1 MACARPSPTGATL
14 NWSRRRGASGA
25 PTGGRAD
32 AKAVLAGDGR
42 HDRRVDR
49 PQAVPGGG
57 EAHPER
63 HGARVDRRADRARG
77 GGPGLRRRRPGG
89 DARARGANPRGDR
102 HRRQHQRR
110 RVAKARA
117 GKAHPG
123 AWQSETVRSAEIRA
137 RFLGHFERNGH
148 TVVPSA
154 PLPFDD
160 PNLLFVAAGMV
171 QFVPY
176 FIGQQAA
183 PWPRATSVQKC
194 IRTLDIDEVGKTTRH
209 GTFFQMNGNFSFGDY
224 FKEGAIKLAWDLS
237 TQSVDEGG
245 FGLDGDRIWATVYL
259 DDDEAIDI
267 WHKVIGLPL
276 DRIVRKGM
284 DDNFWSMGIAGPC
297 GPCSELYYDRGPD
310 YGVEGGP
317 AVDEDRYMEYWN
329 LVFMQNQ
336 RGPQSG
342 PGKSDFPILGELPKK
357 NIDTGMGMERMATL
371 MQGVDNLYEIDE
383 TRPVLDKAA
392 ELAGKVYGAHS
403 GHAATQSHPDDVRLR
418 VVADHVRTSLMLIG
432 DGVTPANEGRGYV
445 LRRIMRRAIRAMRLL
460 GVQEPVLPH
469 LLPVSRDAMAPSYP
483 ELASDFER
491 ISTYAYAEEEAF
503 LQTLR
508 AGTTILDV
516 AVAETKRAGGR
527 ELSGA
532 SAFQLHDTYGFPIDL
547 TLEMAAEQGIAVD
560 EAGFRRLMAEQ
571 RARAKADA
579 RAKKTAHAD
588 LSLYRAARDTAD
600 ATDFTGYFEIARE
613 AVVTSIIGDAGLLP
627 AAGEGDDVEIVLDA
641 TPFYAEGGG
650 QQPDWGRITVNSGG
664 REAELT
670 VVDVQQP
677 VPGLI
682 THRVTV
688 LSGAVRPGDL
698 VLAQVDPN
706 RRASVS
712 RSHSAT
718 HLLHAGLRR
727 SLGDSAAQA
736 GSLNAPGRLR
746 FDFKT
751 PSAVPASVL
760 GEVEEE
766 INDVLLRDLE
776 VRWFVTD
783 QTEARRIGAIAMF
796 GEKYGD
802 QVRVV
807 EIGDYSRELCGGTH
821 VPRSSVIGMVKLLS
835 EASIGSGTRRVEA
848 LVGLDA
854 FRYLAR
860 EHVLVQSLA
869 GEFKTPAEQLPDR
882 IGGILERLKNAERE
896 LDKLRVA
903 QVLSSAG
910 SLAATAE
917 DIGGVQVVAAQAPPG
932 VGGNDLR
939 SLTLDVRSR
948 LRPADPGVVV
958 LASAKEEGGVAFVVA
973 VNDAG
978 RTAGLSAGDLVKQ
991 DFAPALD
998 ARGGGK
1004 PDLAQ

>member
-1 MACARPSPTGATL
+1 
-14 NWSRRRGASGA
+14 
-25 PTGGRAD
+25 
-32 AKAVLAGDGR
+32 
-42 HDRRVDR
+42 
-49 PQAVPGGG
+49 
-57 EAHPER
+57 
-63 HGARVDRRADRARG
+63 
-77 GGPGLRRRRPGG
+77 
-89 DARARGANPRGDR
+89 
-102 HRRQHQRR
+102 
-110 RVAKARA
+110 
-117 GKAHPG
+117 
-123 AWQSETVRSAEIRA
+123 VRSADIRA

-148 TVVPSA
+148 TVVPSV
-154 PLPFDD
+154 PLPFED
-160 PNLLFVAAGMV
+160 PNLLFVNAGMV

-176 FIGQQAA
+176 FVGQQTP
-183 PWPRATSVQKC
+183 PWPRATSIQKC
-194 IRTLDIDEVGKTTRH
+194 IRTPDIDEVGKTTRH

-224 FKEGAIKLAWDLS
+224 FKEGAIKLAWELS
-237 TQSVDEGG
+237 TNSVEDGG
-245 FGLDGDRIWATVYL
+245 FGLDGERIWATVYL

-276 DRIVRKGM
+276 ERIVRKGM

-317 AVDEDRYMEYWN
+317 AVDEDRYMEFWN
-329 LVFMQNQ
+329 LVFMQNE
-336 RGPQSG
+336 RGAQDG
-342 PGKSDFPILGELPKK
+342 PGKSDFPILGELPRK

-383 TRPVLDKAA
+383 TRPVLDRAA
-392 ELAGKVYGAHS
+392 AMAGKVYGAHS

-432 DGVTPANEGRGYV
+432 DGVTPSNEGRGYV

-503 LQTLR
+503 LQTLKS
-508 AGTTILDV
+508 GTTILDV
-516 AVAETKRAGGR
+516 AVAETKQAGGTQ
-527 ELSGA
+527 LSGDK
-532 SAFQLHDTYGFPIDL
+532 AFQLHDTYGFPIDL
-547 TLEMAAEQGIAVD
+547 TLEMAAEQGLQVD

-579 RAKKTAHAD
+579 QAKKTAHAD
-588 LSLYRAARDTAD
+588 LSLYRTARDSGD
-600 ATDFTGYFEIARE
+600 ATNFTGYFELVRE
-613 AVVTSIIGDAGLLP
+613 AVVQSIIGDDGLLP
-627 AAGEGDDVEIVLDA
+627 AAGEGQDVEIVLDS

-650 QQPDWGRITVNSGG
+650 QQPDWGRITVNAAG

-688 LSGAVRPGDL
+688 LSGEVRPGDL
-698 VLAQVDPN
+698 VLAQVDPS

-727 SLGDSAAQA
+727 TLGDSAAQA

-751 PSAVPASVL
+751 PSAVPQSVL

-783 QTEARRIGAIAMF
+783 QAEARRIGAIAMF

-802 QVRVV
+802 EVRVV

-821 VPRSSVIGMVKLLS
+821 VPRSSVIGMVKLLGES
-835 EASIGSGTRRVEA
+835 SIGAGVRRVEA

-860 EHVLVQSLA
+860 EHVLVSQLA
-869 GEFKTPAEQLPDR
+869 GELKAQPEELPER
-882 IGGILERLKNAERE
+882 IGGVLERLKDAERE
-896 LDKLRVA
+896 LNKLRA
-903 QVLSSAG
+903 AAVLAGAG
-910 SLAATAE
+910 SLAAAAE
-917 DIGGVQVVAAQAPPG
+917 DIGPVQLVAAEAPAG
-932 VGGNDLR
+932 VSGNDLR
-939 SLTLDVRSR
+939 ALAGDVRGR
-948 LRPADPGVVV
+948 LRPGDPAVVV
-958 LASAKEEGGVAFVVA
+958 LASANDSGGAAFVVA

-978 RTAGLSAGDLVKQ
+978 QRAGLRAGELVQ
-991 DFAPALD
+991 QVFAPALG

-1004 PDLAQ
+1004 ADLAQGAGGEAAKLGAAFVAVRNALAAR